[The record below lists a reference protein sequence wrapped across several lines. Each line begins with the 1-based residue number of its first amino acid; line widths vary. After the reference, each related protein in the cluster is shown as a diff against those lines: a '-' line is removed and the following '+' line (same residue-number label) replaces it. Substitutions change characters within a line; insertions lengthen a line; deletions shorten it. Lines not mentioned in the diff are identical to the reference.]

1 MRSTSV
7 ICLLCKELV
16 PVIDKTIQRHGEC
29 PAGGMRYVPS
39 PMGFKRGAGGP
50 SFELLATRPATIAC
64 GCGSEHQGIAAIF
77 RATVP
82 DPTVN

>member
-1 MRSTSV
+1 
-7 ICLLCKELV
+7 
-16 PVIDKTIQRHGEC
+16 
-29 PAGGMRYVPS
+29 
-39 PMGFKRGAGGP
+39 MGFKRGAGGP

-64 GCGSEHQGIAAIF
+64 GCGSEHRGIAAIF